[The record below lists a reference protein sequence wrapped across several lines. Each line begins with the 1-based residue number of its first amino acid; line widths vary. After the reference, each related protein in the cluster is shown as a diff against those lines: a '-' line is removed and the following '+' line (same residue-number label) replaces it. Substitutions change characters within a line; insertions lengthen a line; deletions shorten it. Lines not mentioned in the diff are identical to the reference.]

1 MTLGNESDDPA
12 ILGRYLVGAGA
23 IRFGIEFVR
32 ISAPVLGPLTLAQLW
47 SCAVAI
53 VGVTVILRSHRSAG
67 GPGEST
73 CSELGRERGAQLSF
87 ATVAAVLG
95 MIA

>member
-1 MTLGNESDDPA
+1 MTRSEAPAVFAALLIRWRGRNVDDSA

-32 ISAPVLGPLTLAQLW
+32 INAPVLGPLTLAQLW

-53 VGVTVILRSHRSAG
+53 VGVT
-67 GPGEST
+67 
-73 CSELGRERGAQLSF
+73 LS
-87 ATVAAVLG
+87 
-95 MIA
+95 